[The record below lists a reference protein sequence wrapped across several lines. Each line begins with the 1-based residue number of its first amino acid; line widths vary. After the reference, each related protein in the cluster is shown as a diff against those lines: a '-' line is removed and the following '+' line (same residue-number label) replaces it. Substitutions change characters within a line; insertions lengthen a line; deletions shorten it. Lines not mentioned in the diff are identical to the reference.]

1 MKLISRL
8 KFGQFYLAKEMMD
21 EQSCS
26 RRFLVEELKPE
37 KAFIDYQRQVYTT
50 NEEKLLQQR
59 NLHMRQRDDQKLNSK
74 SQVQNGD
81 EDLMIFDQEALQG
94 NYSASNEN
102 GDGIEE
108 DDGEYSGSYQE
119 DLEDE
124 EITEHVEL
132 SGEEGTIMTDEYQDQ
147 EEDIDSSDQK
157 EDNLLR
163 KEVQHNTGSKP
174 FFIEE
179 KT

>member
-1 MKLISRL
+1 
-8 KFGQFYLAKEMMD
+8 
-21 EQSCS
+21 
-26 RRFLVEELKPE
+26 
-37 KAFIDYQRQVYTT
+37 
-50 NEEKLLQQR
+50 
-59 NLHMRQRDDQKLNSK
+59 MRQRDDQKLNSK

-147 EEDIDSSDQK
+147 EEDIDSSD
-157 EDNLLR
+157 
-163 KEVQHNTGSKP
+163 
-174 FFIEE
+174 
-179 KT
+179 